1 MTGTSIMTALLLMFK
16 DAASLGYVTLLSPA
30 MSLAQ
35 ILITIEIV
43 FLGVYIAFNAV
54 DNLVVAGFKKILSI
68 GFMVYLIENFGY
80 LSNVLLS
87 SLGQAGIIAGGGG
100 ITTSMLYDPS
110 AILQMGFTC
119 ADTVFDEI
127 GGAWDIIT
135 NPIETFFLGIGGAA
149 IIISY
154 FVVAC
159 NLLIIV
165 VEYHIFTACAVILIP
180 FGIFKHTKFLSEGVL
195 SGCVKVGVKLMLL
208 AFILCLSYN
217 VLQTLTIPSDPE
229 IKDVLLIFCICA
241 SIAWLSS
248 SVPSKVASY
257 ITGSPDLSPGVT
269 TGGVMTG
276 AAAGGAA
283 GVYAARKSYQL
294 GSRAANKIRSL
305 IKK

>member
-1 MTGTSIMTALLLMFK
+1 MTSTGIMTALLLMFK
-16 DAASLGYVTLLSPA
+16 NAASLGYVTLLSPA

-35 ILITIEIV
+35 FLITIEIL
-43 FLGVYIAFNAV
+43 FLGVYVAFNSV
-54 DNLVVAGFKKILSI
+54 DNLMVAGFKKILSI

-87 SLGQAGIIAGGGG
+87 SLGQAGIIAAGGG
-100 ITTSMLYDPS
+100 ISTNMLYDPS

-119 ADTVFDEI
+119 SDIIFDEI

-135 NPIETFFLGIGGAA
+135 NPIKSLFIGIGGIA

-154 FVVAC
+154 FVIAC

-180 FGIFKHTKFLSEGVL
+180 FGIFKHTKFISEGVL
-195 SGCVKVGVKLMLL
+195 SGCIRVGVKLMLM
-208 AFILCLSYN
+208 AFILCLSFN
-217 VLQTLTIPSDPE
+217 VLQNLTIPSDPK
-229 IKDVLLIFCICA
+229 IKDVLLVFCICT

-248 SVPSKVASY
+248 SVPSRVASY

-283 GVYAARKSYQL
+283 GVYASRKGYQL
-294 GSRAANKIRSL
+294 GKKAARKMRSL